1 MEVSILSDW
10 VTQIIIFILIGTI
23 LELVIPNN
31 SMKRYIHI
39 VVGLILLLILVKP
52 ILYIFSVHVPTTI
65 DKVEQTLFTDDELLF
80 TTEKQIESQ
89 KNEIHKGQDAYI
101 WSEVTSQLIYEGN
114 AVLKDEYSEITIS
127 DISFETKDE
136 NEEANEENIETVI
149 VTLSNEENDNT
160 EIRTIQ
166 PVEIGDNERDTS
178 NVESDVGNE
187 IKQTLAQLW
196 GIDEEKIEYIWG
208 EGEN

>member
-114 AVLKDEYSEITIS
+114 DVLKDEYNEITIS
-127 DISFETKDE
+127 DISFETDRKSTRL
-136 NEEANEENIETVI
+136 NSSHVAI
-149 VTLSNEENDNT
+149 S
-160 EIRTIQ
+160 
-166 PVEIGDNERDTS
+166 
-178 NVESDVGNE
+178 
-187 IKQTLAQLW
+187 
-196 GIDEEKIEYIWG
+196 
-208 EGEN
+208 